1 MKKKILFFT
10 FLVFIM
16 LVITSFT
23 SAVSI
28 SEEKQYFIL
37 ESKECVDLNYENT
50 TLYGFVTFG
59 PNDPTIS
66 DVTYQNGTFQN
77 RSLFWYNLR
86 LTIQLRLLF
95 VIFPLTRP
103 IGFLASDIDFT
114 VEYKQDI
121 PQDSREKYNTYI
133 FEIVN
138 GNFTNNII
146 DISSEKHTI
155 KVEGFIGGLILLKTS
170 ILAPPSFVISGICD
184 RYILI

>member
-1 MKKKILFFT
+1 MKKKILVFT

-16 LVITSFT
+16 LPITSFT
-23 SAVSI
+23 SAISV
-28 SEEKQYFIL
+28 SEEKQDFIL
-37 ESKECVDLNYENT
+37 ESKDCVDLNYENT
-50 TLYGFVTFG
+50 TMYGFLTFG
-59 PNDPTIS
+59 PNDPTLSNI
-66 DVTYQNGTFQN
+66 TYQNGTFQN
-77 RSLFWYNLR
+77 RTLFWHNLR

-95 VIFPLTRP
+95 LIFPLTRP

-121 PQDSREKYNTYI
+121 PQDSRDKYNTYI

-155 KVEGFIGGLILLKTS
+155 KVEGFNGGLILLKRS
-170 ILAPPSFVISGICD
+170 ILTPPSFVISGICD
-184 RYILI
+184 HYILI